1 MLNKTNM
8 QEVTFNTMPQALK
21 LIADRLE
28 AVHRLLSEGHELQPT
43 KQHEE
48 ELLTIQ
54 GAAEFLRLSVPTIY
68 AKVHRRE
75 LPFLKRSKR
84 LYFEKA
90 ELLAYLK
97 EGRALT
103 TSEAEAAAV
112 GSFGNKRKGL
122 NDGN

>member
-1 MLNKTNM
+1 MT
-8 QEVTFNTMPQALK
+8 EVTFNTMPDALK

-28 AVHRLLSEGHELQPT
+28 AVHRLLSEGHEPQPT
-43 KQHEE
+43 KQPEE

-97 EGRALT
+97 EGRTLT
-103 TSEAEAAAV
+103 TNEAEAAAEC
-112 GSFGNKRKGL
+112 SFGKKGKGL
-122 NDGN
+122 NDGK

>member
-1 MLNKTNM
+1 
-8 QEVTFNTMPQALK
+8 MPDALQ

-28 AVHRLLSEGHELQPT
+28 AVHRLLSEGREPQPN
-43 KQHEE
+43 KQPE

-90 ELLAYLK
+90 ELLTYLK
-97 EGRALT
+97 EGRTLT
-103 TSEAEAAAV
+103 ANEAAAAAEC
-112 GSFGNKRKGL
+112 SFGKKGKGL
-122 NDGN
+122 NDGK

>member
-1 MLNKTNM
+1 M
-8 QEVTFNTMPQALK
+8 QQVTYNTIPDALQ
-21 LIADRLE
+21 LITDRLE
-28 AVHRLLSEGHELQPT
+28 AVHRILTEGSEPQPS
-43 KQHEE
+43 KQPEE

-97 EGRALT
+97 EGRTLT
-103 TSEAEAAAV
+103 TNEAETAAE
-112 GSFGNKRKGL
+112 GMFGNQRKGL
-122 NDGN
+122 NDGK